1 MKVQWP
7 SACLGIG
14 VGLLMS
20 LWLPKDCKPCA
31 ATLVSASSL
40 GRESSEHDAR
50 LTRLEREL
58 ASLQSRRG
66 SLLSGAHIV
75 AGGADGAPVASLGAS
90 SSPSAPGGAKRQL
103 WYWTDLVLDSLRP
116 FERLNGGITRAGLR
130 LAEQKCKISTW
141 CHRAQVIDGR
151 LFITD
156 LRAIFFDRH
165 YAMARV
171 LPLLLT
177 LQNFKL
183 PDLDAVFSGTD
194 YPIMELPRDAAHMH
208 RMYGPGQPIPPLFSP
223 TANSI
228 TLDLPWPDF
237 SFFPPRGRCGKGC
250 VHPLKT
256 PRWQEAHPNLLELG
270 KQVNTAPLLL
280 RKQSAHKKTQSY
292 TLTGHPHP
300 LPASLLRPCTICFLA
315 SRCGETLELVRG
327 ARAAG
332 DGGKYLFGSV
342 FISCKYGGKH

>member
-7 SACLGIG
+7 SLCLGVG
-14 VGLLMS
+14 LGLLMS
-20 LWLPKDCKPCA
+20 LWLQKDCKPCA

-40 GRESSEHDAR
+40 SRESSERDAR

-58 ASLQSRRG
+58 ALLQGRRG
-66 SLLSGAHIV
+66 SPLSGTPSTA
-75 AGGADGAPVASLGAS
+75 AGTGGATAVSLGAS
-90 SSPSAPGGAKRQL
+90 SSSPAPAKRQL

-130 LAEQKCKISTW
+130 LAEQKCKVSTW

-151 LFITD
+151 LYITD
-156 LRAIFFDRH
+156 IRAIFFDRH

-171 LPLLLT
+171 MPLLLT
-177 LQNFKL
+177 LQRFKL

-194 YPIMELPRDAAHMH
+194 YPIMEVPRDAAHMH

-250 VHPLKT
+250 IHPLKT
-256 PRWQEAHPNLLELG
+256 PRWQEAHPNLLQLG
-270 KQVNTAPLLL
+270 KQVRRCAGAPRLQGGGGPTAI
-280 RKQSAHKKTQSY
+280 RTAQA
-292 TLTGHPHP
+292 PHWHESQEP
-300 LPASLLRPCTICFLA
+300 NP
-315 SRCGETLELVRG
+315 
-327 ARAAG
+327 
-332 DGGKYLFGSV
+332 
-342 FISCKYGGKH
+342 

>member
-1 MKVQWP
+1 MKIQWP
-7 SACLGIG
+7 SLCLG
-14 VGLLMS
+14 VGLGLLMFF
-20 LWLPKDCKPCA
+20 WLQKDCKPCA
-31 ATLVSASSL
+31 ATLLSASS
-40 GRESSEHDAR
+40 RDRDSSEREAR
-50 LTRLEREL
+50 LMRLEREL

-66 SLLSGAHIV
+66 SLLSGTASA
-75 AGGADGAPVASLGAS
+75 AGGAGGAMAVSLGVS
-90 SSPSAPGGAKRQL
+90 SSSAASVPAKRQL

-130 LAEQKCKISTW
+130 LAEQKCKVSTW

-151 LFITD
+151 LYITD

-171 LPLLLT
+171 MPLLLT
-177 LQNFKL
+177 LQRFQL

-194 YPIMELPRDAAHMH
+194 YPIMEIPRDAAHMH

-237 SFFPPRGRCGKGC
+237 SFFPPRSRCGKGC

-256 PRWQEAHPNLLELG
+256 PRWQEAHPDLLQLG
-270 KQVNTAPLLL
+270 KQVRSALLSGKPRSRGCMGL
-280 RKQSAHKKTQSY
+280 FF
-292 TLTGHPHP
+292 LVGGG
-300 LPASLLRPCTICFLA
+300 PC
-315 SRCGETLELVRG
+315 RG
-327 ARAAG
+327 
-332 DGGKYLFGSV
+332 
-342 FISCKYGGKH
+342 